1 MHAVHMMQDGYCHDE
16 CTNVDLQEWAHSTV
30 LHPVSSRSRTH
41 TPGFGGQ
48 HISHA
53 SSLKLPSCLAFYSDI
68 QSKCQEQQ
76 KQKATSV
83 QYILFVTSNSCDP
96 PQAVHKH
103 AWQFPAHSNS
113 TGVAKLLMH
122 DPAWGKIKLM
132 KNECPKNSGMLWCN
146 TGRISNNIHI
156 LLLRQ

>member
-1 MHAVHMMQDGYCHDE
+1 MHAVHMMQDRQCHDE
-16 CTNVDLQEWAHSTV
+16 CTNVDSQEWAHSTV
-30 LHPVSSRSRTH
+30 LHPVSSRSWTH
-41 TPGFGGQ
+41 TPGFRVQ

-53 SSLKLPSCLAFYSDI
+53 SSLKLPSNLAFYSDI

-83 QYILFVTSNSCDP
+83 QYISFVTPNSCDP
-96 PQAVHKH
+96 PLAVHKH

-122 DPAWGKIKLM
+122 DPAWGKNKTYE
-132 KNECPKNSGMLWCN
+132 KQVPPKQWNALV
-146 TGRISNNIHI
+146 
-156 LLLRQ
+156 